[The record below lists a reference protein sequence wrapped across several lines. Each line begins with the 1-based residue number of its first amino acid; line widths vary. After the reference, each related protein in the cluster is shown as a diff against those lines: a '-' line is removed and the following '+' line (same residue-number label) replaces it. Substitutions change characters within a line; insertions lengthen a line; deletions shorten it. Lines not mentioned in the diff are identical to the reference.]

1 MPKLN
6 LAVIF
11 GGRTVEHD
19 VSIVTALQFMD
30 NANRDKYNLIPLY
43 IHRDGK
49 WYFGEKL
56 RDIGFYQKF
65 NPDEVAQCYLEPTHG
80 SRAVWPVAQ
89 PKGLFA
95 GAKKPLAEIDAV
107 VPSIHGMNGED
118 GTLQG
123 LLELMN
129 IPYTSPGVLGSAVGM
144 DKIAMKTAFAGAGLP
159 LLPWTHLERSRFQAE
174 REAALDQIEGMLG
187 YPVYVK
193 PSNLGSSIG
202 INRADDRAG
211 LAQALEVAFSYDR
224 RAVIEHGVTELQEIN
239 CSAMGFEGDVKASLC
254 EQPVSWKEFLTFEE
268 KYLRGGKGTKGA
280 KAGGA
285 KAGGMESMQRLIPAP
300 ISGEM
305 TDRIRELTVQSFRL
319 LDCRGVVRV
328 DFIIDRAD
336 GALYIN
342 EINTVPGSFAF
353 YLWEPAGVPYQALI
367 DTIVEKAFEAHR
379 EKNKNNYAFDSSL
392 LGRFGKGGVKS

>member
-1 MPKLN
+1 MAKLN
-6 LAVIF
+6 IAVIF

-30 NANRDKYNLIPLY
+30 NANKERYSMIPLY
-43 IHRDGK
+43 ISRDGR
-49 WYFGEKL
+49 WYYGEKL
-56 RDIGFYQKF
+56 RDISFYEKF
-65 NPDEVAQCYLEPTHG
+65 NAEQVTQVYLEPTDG
-80 SRAVWPVAQ
+80 SRGIYAA
-89 PKGLFA
+89 KAGGLF
-95 GAKKPLAEIDAV
+95 GGGRKPLTDIDAV

-129 IPYTSPGVLGSAVGM
+129 IPYASPGVLGSALGM

-159 LLPWTHLERSRFQAE
+159 ILPWAGVERSRSQNEGTAV
-174 REAALDQIEGMLG
+174 LDEIEKSLG

-202 INRADDRAG
+202 ISRADNREG
-211 LAQALEVAFSYDR
+211 LQRALEVAFSYDR
-224 RAVIEHGVTELQEIN
+224 RAVVEHGVTDIQEIN
-239 CSAMGFEGDVKASLC
+239 CSALGFEGNVKASFC

-268 KYLRGGKGTKGA
+268 KYLRGGKGAKSTGEKG
-280 KAGGA
+280 
-285 KAGGMESMQRLIPAP
+285 GGMENMQRLIPAP

-305 TDRIRELTVQSFRL
+305 TKAVQEMSVKAFRL

-328 DFIIDRAD
+328 DFIIDKASD
-336 GALYIN
+336 ELYIN

-353 YLWEPAGVPYQALI
+353 YLWEPAGIPYPKLI
-367 DTIVEKAFEAHR
+367 DIIIEKAYEAHK
-379 EKNKNNYAFDSSL
+379 EKNKNTYAYDSSL
-392 LGRFGKGGVKS
+392 LKKFKKGGAKS

>member
-30 NANRDKYNLIPLY
+30 NADKAKYNMIPIY

-56 RDIGFYQKF
+56 REIAFFQKF
-65 NPDEVAQCYLEPTHG
+65 DPDAVTQCYLEPTDG
-80 SRAVWPVAQ
+80 SRSVWPVAQ

-95 GAKKPLAEIDAV
+95 GPKKPLAEIDAV

-129 IPYTSPGVLGSAVGM
+129 IPYTSPGVLGSSVGM

-159 LLPWTHLERSRFQAE
+159 LLPWVSLERSRFQTA
-174 REAALDQIEGMLG
+174 REEALDAVESKLG

-202 INRADDRAG
+202 ISRADDRAG
-211 LAQALEVAFSYDR
+211 LAHALEVAFSYDS

-239 CSAMGFEGDVKASLC
+239 CSAMGFEGDVRASLC

-268 KYLRGGKGTKGA
+268 KYLRGGKSSKG
-280 KAGGA
+280 
-285 KAGGMESMQRLIPAP
+285 GGMESMQRIIPAP
-300 ISGEM
+300 ISEELTG
-305 TDRIRELTVQSFRL
+305 RIRELTVQAFRL

-328 DFIIDRAD
+328 DYIIDKSD
-336 GALYIN
+336 GQLYVN

-353 YLWEPAGVPYQALI
+353 YLWEPAGVPYPKLI
-367 DTIVEKAFEAHR
+367 DTVVEKAFEAHR

-392 LGRFGKGGVKS
+392 LGQFKKGGAKS

>member
-1 MPKLN
+1 MAKIN

-30 NANRDKYNLIPLY
+30 NASKEKYDLIPLY
-43 IHRDGK
+43 ISRDGK

-56 RDIGFYQKF
+56 RDIEFYEKF
-65 NPDEVAQCYLEPTHG
+65 DAAKVIQVYLEPTDG
-80 SRAVWPVAQ
+80 SRAVYPVNQ

-95 GAKKPLAEIDAV
+95 GGRKALAEIDAV

-129 IPYTSPGVLGSAVGM
+129 IPYASPGVLGSALGM
-144 DKIAMKTAFAGAGLP
+144 DKIAMKTAFSGAGLP
-159 LLPWTHLERSRFQAE
+159 LLPYASLERSRFGTQ
-174 REAALDQIEGMLG
+174 REAALEEIEKALS

-202 INRADDRAG
+202 ISRADDRAG
-211 LAQALEVAFSYDR
+211 LVNALEVAFSYDR
-224 RAVIEHGVTELQEIN
+224 RAVIERGVSDLQEIN
-239 CSAMGFEGDVKASLC
+239 CSAMGFEGDVKASFC

-268 KYLRGGKGTKGA
+268 KYLRGGKSAKGSGA
-280 KAGGA
+280 KG
-285 KAGGMESMQRLIPAP
+285 GGMENMQRLIPAP
-300 ISGEM
+300 IGDEM
-305 TDRIRELTVQSFRL
+305 TKRIQTLTIEAFRL

-328 DFIIDRAD
+328 DFIIDKAD
-336 GALYIN
+336 GKLYIN

-353 YLWEPAGVPYQALI
+353 YLWEPAGVPYPKLI
-367 DTIVEKAFEAHR
+367 DTIVDKAFAAHK

-392 LGRFGKGGVKS
+392 LGKFKKGGAKGAK